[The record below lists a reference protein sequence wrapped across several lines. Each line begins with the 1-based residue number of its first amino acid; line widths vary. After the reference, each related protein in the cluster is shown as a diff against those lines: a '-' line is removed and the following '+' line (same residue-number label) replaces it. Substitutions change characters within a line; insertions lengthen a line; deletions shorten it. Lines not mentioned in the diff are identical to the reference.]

1 MAKMAMWVCLNMMAL
16 EANKMNEAAARKLR
30 LRLTQIL
37 LNTWPKPFKPPQMM
51 KFQLAPCHQ
60 PPTIW
65 VDMAFMLVVM
75 NLRESGL
82 R

>member
-1 MAKMAMWVCLNMMAL
+1 MAKMAMCVCLKVIA
-16 EANKMNEAAARKLR
+16 EPANRTNEAMARKVW

-37 LNTWPKPFKPPQMM
+37 LNTCPKPLRPPQMM

-60 PPTIW
+60 PPTIC
-65 VDMAFMLVVM
+65 VAMAFMFVEM

-82 R
+82 K